1 MIFMKINKNLLG
13 IIFMSIAMFS
23 LSVNDII
30 YKNLTFS
37 FPVWEAVFFRALSGI
52 IISFILIYFS
62 GIKTLKTKKPIRHF
76 IRAFSAVGCVV
87 LYIFGIKF
95 LLLSENI
102 AIAHSA
108 PILAA
113 LLAVPI
119 LGEKIGLQRTMAI
132 LIGFIGVLIIV
143 RPGSD
148 LFNLKSLLPMGSALF
163 MASVYLTTRSLMNT
177 ESSVSIV
184 FYYSLALLFTSI
196 IFFPND
202 FIFPDTFNLICAMS
216 LGIMGSAGHFF
227 MSQAAKHADV
237 AVTAP
242 FEYTSF
248 IFVGVMAFIFYNE
261 IPNLSV
267 IIGSLLIIVAS
278 IYIAY
283 RENKIEKTL
292 KTR

>member
-1 MIFMKINKNLLG
+1 MKINKNLLG

-30 YKNLTFS
+30 YKNLTFN
-37 FPVWEAVFFRALSGI
+37 FPVWEAVFFRALSGVL
-52 IISFILIYFS
+52 ISFFLIYFS
-62 GIKTLKTKKPIRHF
+62 GIKSLKTKKPVRHF

-95 LLLSENI
+95 LLLTENI

-108 PILAA
+108 PIVAA

-119 LGEKIGLQRTMAI
+119 LGEKIGFQRTMAI

-143 RPGSD
+143 KPGSD
-148 LFNLKSLLPMGSALF
+148 LFNLKSLLPIGSALF
-163 MASVYLTTRSLMNT
+163 MSSVYLTTRSLMNT

-184 FYYSLALLFTSI
+184 FYYSLALLFISI
-196 IFFPND
+196 IFFPKD
-202 FIFPDTFNLICAMS
+202 FVLPDTFNLLCAMS
-216 LGIMGSAGHFF
+216 LGVMGSAGHFF

-237 AVTAP
+237 AITAP

-248 IFVGVMAFIFYNE
+248 VFVGIMAFIFYNE
-261 IPNLSV
+261 IPSKSV
-267 IIGSLLIIVAS
+267 IIGGLLIIIAS

-283 RENKIEKTL
+283 RENRIEKL
-292 KTR
+292 IKRV